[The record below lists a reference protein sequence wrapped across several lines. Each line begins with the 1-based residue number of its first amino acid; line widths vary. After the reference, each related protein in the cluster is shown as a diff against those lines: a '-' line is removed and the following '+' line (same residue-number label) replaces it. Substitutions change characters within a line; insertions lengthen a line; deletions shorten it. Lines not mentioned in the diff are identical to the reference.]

1 MPERTMPLP
10 IEKQILFMRG
20 YRVMLDVDLAAL
32 YGVPTKVLNQAV
44 RRNIDRFPGDFM
56 FQLTLPETQSLR
68 SQIVTLEKGSR
79 GAHRKYMP
87 YVFTEQGVAMLSSV
101 LRSSRAI
108 QVNIVI
114 MRAFVK
120 LRDVLT
126 HRKDLADRLE
136 RIDQKLASHDGRLE
150 NHASEIRSIFQAI
163 RQLMEPKKRKPKI
176 GFRAE

>member
-1 MPERTMPLP
+1 
-10 IEKQILFMRG
+10 
-20 YRVMLDVDLAAL
+20 
-32 YGVPTKVLNQAV
+32 
-44 RRNIDRFPGDFM
+44 
-56 FQLTLPETQSLR
+56 
-68 SQIVTLEKGSR
+68 VTLEKGSR